1 MKKDKKNILIILGLS
16 LIACLFFFSI
26 TKGITTTIET
36 EYPEFETGEKI
47 TPETT
52 LPEYIKY
59 IFKFSF
65 IIAGILA
72 FAFLI
77 YGGVRYLTS
86 AGNPIAMK
94 DARDRIFSAILGLIV
109 LLCSYLILINLN
121 PELVTI
127 EMKKLEPVT
136 GIYLFENEKNKL
148 YYSQSVS
155 KIPEHFDFS
164 NIQFINPPEEL
175 HSVFA
180 FPQAY
185 FEGEATEI
193 PNKGALSTASIGSDT
208 ESIRFKWNLPGVY
221 LKGEKPGE
229 EIRLVGNISD
239 LGRYYFK
246 GKTKEIE
253 LKNLEEDSKKITDY
267 QAVIHENRDFEG
279 ACQVFTKTGDSKIK
293 NFSSVTVFQ
302 RREVSSGEEVEIIL
316 YPLPNYQE
324 YEGDE
329 EAGKE
334 PIEKQTYQTERV
346 LPTEVPERLKN
357 NIRSIIVPPG
367 YLVILFEEGPTGTS
381 PSVPLGSKCQVFTRN
396 NPDLTD
402 EPIGKCGGVSIL
414 GTDQWNFKPCA
425 THIAI
430 FAVK

>member
-36 EYPEFETGEKI
+36 QYPEFETGEKI

-65 IIAGILA
+65 IIVGILA

-77 YGGVRYLTS
+77 YGGVCYLTS
-86 AGNPIAMK
+86 TGNPTVMK
-94 DARDRIFSAILGLIV
+94 DAKDRIFSAILGLII

-121 PELVTI
+121 PELITI
-127 EMKKLEPVT
+127 EMEKLEPVT
-136 GIYLFENEKNKL
+136 GIYLISAISEENKI

-155 KIPEHFDFS
+155 NIPEGF
-164 NIQFINPPEEL
+164 NRVQFISPSEEL
-175 HSVFA
+175 ISVFA
-180 FPQAY
+180 FPETFFRGDAQ
-185 FEGEATEI
+185 EI
-193 PNKGALSTASIGSDT
+193 KNNGASTLNSLPANT
-208 ESIRFKWNLPGVY
+208 KSIRFKWDLPGVY
-221 LKGEKPGE
+221 LKGEKSGE

-239 LGRYYFK
+239 LGVYYFK

-253 LKNLEEDSKKITDY
+253 LKDLEKDSKKITNY
-267 QAVIHENRDFEG
+267 QAIIHENRDFEG
-279 ACQVFTKTGDSKIK
+279 ACQVFTESDNTKIK

-302 RREVSSGEEVEIIL
+302 RKEVSSGEEVEIIL

-324 YEGDE
+324 YEGNE

-334 PIEKQTYQTERV
+334 PIEKQTYSGEQVSPIEIGD
-346 LPTEVPERLKN
+346 LEN
-357 NIRSIIVPPG
+357 NVRSIITPPG
-367 YLVILFEEGPTGTS
+367 YLVILFEKGPSGTS
-381 PSVPLGSKCQVFTRN
+381 PWVPLGSKCQVFTRN
-396 NPDLTD
+396 NPNLTN

-414 GTDQWNFKPCA
+414 GTDQWNFEPCA
-425 THIAI
+425 TYIAI